1 MCFRTRLNAKI
12 IEIEKA
18 FEARFME
25 PGSYQPQEEINGFD
39 FSSNPV
45 ITDYAPGE
53 ILFYN
58 WGLIPGWAK
67 NDSLKKSTLN
77 ARIETL
83 TEKPAFRNS
92 VENRCLVIAN
102 GYYEWQWLD
111 EKGKQKQ
118 KYLITPAKE
127 EIFAF
132 AGIYSSWR
140 DPVTRNF
147 LNTYSIVTTRANEL
161 MSEIHNN
168 KERMPVI
175 IRKEDRQA
183 WLEKKPVEN
192 FAFPYEVELKATKI

>member
-1 MCFRTRLNAKI
+1 MCFRTKLNSRI

-18 FEARFME
+18 FEAHFVE
-25 PGSYQPQEEINGFD
+25 PELYRPQEEINGFD
-39 FSSNPV
+39 FSATPV
-45 ITDYAPGE
+45 ITDRAPGE

-58 WGLIPGWAK
+58 WGLIPFWAK

-83 TEKPAFRNS
+83 AEKPAFRNS

-111 EKGKQKQ
+111 EKGKNKQ
-118 KYLITPAKE
+118 KYLITPANE

-132 AGIYSSWR
+132 AGIYSSWK
-140 DPVTRNF
+140 DPHTGKS
-147 LNTYSIVTTRANEL
+147 LNTYSIVTTQANEL

-168 KERMPVI
+168 KERMPVLL
-175 IRKEDRQA
+175 RSGDRIA
-183 WLEKKPVEN
+183 WLENKSFED
-192 FAFPYEVELKATKI
+192 FAFPYEVELKAQKI